1 MNDDVPVVV
10 FDSFALLTYLGGE
23 EGMER
28 VRDILVEAS
37 LGHCRIVNS
46 VINLGEVLRITE
58 REVGLPQAQA
68 VLASVEQLPV
78 EILPATKE
86 SVLAAAHIRAN
97 YPVAYTDAFAV
108 AAAIESGGT
117 ILTGDREFEQVEGLV
132 KVEWLN
138 HPI

>member
-1 MNDDVPVVV
+1 MNNDVSVVV
-10 FDSFALLTYLGGE
+10 LDSFALLTYLGGE

-37 LGHCRIVNS
+37 MEHCRIVHS
-46 VINLGEVLRITE
+46 VINLGEVLYITE

-68 VLASVEQLPV
+68 VLASVEQLPI

-86 SVLAAAHIRAN
+86 SVLAAAHIKAN

-108 AAAIESGGT
+108 VAAIESGGT

>member
-28 VRDILVEAS
+28 VRDVLVEAS
-37 LGHCRIVNS
+37 LEHCRIVHS
-46 VINLGEVLRITE
+46 VINLGEVLHITE

-68 VLASVEQLPV
+68 VLASVEQLPI

-86 SVLAAAHIRAN
+86 SVLAAAHIKAN

-108 AAAIESGGT
+108 VAAIESGGT